1 MGLDMYLRARRHLS
15 YDDVRRNTLIQEF
28 NVPDGWETNEVS
40 FEVGYWRKAN
50 AIHKW
55 FVDNIQSGNDN
66 CGEYYL
72 NKVDLQT
79 LRDLCT
85 RVKAEPDKAQELLP
99 SQSGFFFGSTQY
111 DEGYFH
117 DIDQTIAIIDR
128 VLNCNDAGF
137 DYYYSSSW

>member
-1 MGLDMYLRARRHLS
+1 MGLDMYLRARRYLS
-15 YDDVRRNTLIQEF
+15 YDDNRRNSLRHEF
-28 NVPDGWETNEVS
+28 QVPDDWETNEVS

-72 NKVDLQT
+72 SKVDLQS
-79 LRDLCT
+79 LRDLCMQ
-85 RVKAEPDKAQELLP
+85 VKAEPAKAQDLLP
-99 SQSGFFFGSTQY
+99 AQSGFFFGSTEY
-111 DEGYFH
+111 DEGYFADLDH
-117 DIDQTIAIIDR
+117 TIAIIDS
-128 VLNCNDAGF
+128 VLNCEDTGF

>member
-1 MGLDMYLRARRHLS
+1 MGLDMFLKARRYLR
-15 YDDVRRNTLIQEF
+15 YDDDRRNSLREEF
-28 NVPDGWETNEVS
+28 KVPDGWETTEIS

-72 NKVDLQT
+72 SKVDLES
-79 LRDLCT
+79 LRDLCLQ
-85 RVKAEPDKAQELLP
+85 VKAEPDKAQDLLP
-99 SQSGFFFGSTQY
+99 AQSGFFFGSTEY

-117 DIDQTIAIIDR
+117 DIDQTIAIVDS
-128 VLNCNDAGF
+128 VLNCEDTGF
-137 DYYYSSSW
+137 DYFYSSSW

>member
-1 MGLDMYLRARRHLS
+1 MGLDMYLRARRYLS
-15 YDDVRRNTLIQEF
+15 YDDNRRNSLRHEF
-28 NVPDGWETNEVS
+28 QVPDDWETNEVS

-72 NKVDLQT
+72 SKVDLQS
-79 LRDLCT
+79 LRDLCMQ
-85 RVKAEPDKAQELLP
+85 VKTEPAKAQDLLP
-99 SQSGFFFGSTQY
+99 AQSGFFFGSTEY
-111 DEGYFH
+111 DEGYFADLDH
-117 DIDQTIAIIDR
+117 TIAIIDS
-128 VLNCNDAGF
+128 VLNCEDTGF

>member
-1 MGLDMYLRARRHLS
+1 MGLDMYLRARRYLS
-15 YDDVRRNTLIQEF
+15 YDDNRRNSLRHEF
-28 NVPDGWETNEVS
+28 QVPDDWETNEVS

-72 NKVDLQT
+72 SKVDLQS
-79 LRDLCT
+79 LRDLCMQ
-85 RVKAEPDKAQELLP
+85 VKAEPAKAQDLLP
-99 SQSGFFFGSTQY
+99 AQSGFFFGSTEY
-111 DEGYFH
+111 DEGYFADLNH
-117 DIDQTIAIIDR
+117 TIAIIDS
-128 VLNCNDAGF
+128 VLNCEDTGF